1 MGRSLTDDEVRVQ
14 QDALLGWATP
24 RLREFVWR
32 STRDP
37 WAVLVSEVM
46 LQQTGVGRVIPK
58 WGAFMEAFPTAR
70 ACAESSLGDVLR
82 MWQGLGYPRRARNLH
97 SAAGVIVRDHGG
109 EVPDSLE
116 SLLAL
121 PGVGAYTARAVLAF
135 AFEYDVAV
143 VDTNIARVLARL
155 RGERLTPKRAQS
167 AADELLAEGAAWL
180 WNQAFMDLGA
190 TVCRPVP
197 SCGECPWFDF
207 CAWRG
212 EGDDPAVGSA
222 GVSVPQA
229 RFEGSDRQ
237 ARGRLL
243 KALGEG
249 SVRMKDVPR
258 VMDRPRDVADR
269 LVTALVNEGLVT
281 LNSETPR
288 PDSTLHLP

>member
-1 MGRSLTDDEVRVQ
+1 MGRSLTNDTRVQ

-32 STRDP
+32 NTRDP

-46 LQQTGVGRVIPK
+46 LQQTGVARVIPK
-58 WGAFMEAFPTAR
+58 WGAFMEAFPTPR
-70 ACAESSLGDVLR
+70 DCAQSALGDVLR
-82 MWQGLGYPRRARNLH
+82 LWQGLGYPRRARNLH
-97 SAAGVIVRDHGG
+97 AAAGVIAREHGG
-109 EVPDSLE
+109 EVPDSLD

-155 RGERLTPKRAQS
+155 KGERLTPRRAQV
-167 AADELLAEGAAWL
+167 AADELLAEGTAWL

-197 SCGECPWFDF
+197 SCDECPWFEF

-222 GVSVPQA
+222 GVSVPQG

-237 ARGRLL
+237 ARGRLI
-243 KALGEG
+243 KALGNG
-249 SVRMKDVPR
+249 TVKVKDVAK
-258 VMDRPRDVADR
+258 VMDRPQVVAER
-269 LVTALVNEGLVT
+269 LVKALEAEGLVVVD
-281 LNSETPR
+281 R
-288 PDSTLHLP
+288 STRTVGLP